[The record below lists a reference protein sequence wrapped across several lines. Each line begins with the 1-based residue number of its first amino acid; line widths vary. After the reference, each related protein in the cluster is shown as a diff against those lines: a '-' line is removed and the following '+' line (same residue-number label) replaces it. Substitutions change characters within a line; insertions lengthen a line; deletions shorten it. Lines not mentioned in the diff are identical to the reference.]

1 MPTADST
8 GAPVSAPEVES
19 GVTGAFI
26 PDAAA
31 IERLANA
38 FFQGLA
44 GGAQI
49 GPPAIPAS
57 PPAPWSAPAQPSAPA
72 FAGAVPVP
80 PPFGSP
86 DIPTNGVPSSVP
98 YRSFGG
104 ASAGSASPFA
114 FAQSRALAPAASQ
127 TSLAAPRI
135 DRLRSSE
142 RAVPLREAGSPGAV
156 PSSGALESAPFP
168 LSPFSE
174 PIDLSAALGPLSFA
188 SRPDVPAPP
197 PASGLPA
204 APGSWESSSL
214 SSRGTDSLPPVRS
227 VPAVGRTT
235 SAPPGVDPVWS
246 AGEADPQR
254 GLAVVDAFDGGSTSP
269 FSAPV
274 DLGRAHRRLSAPSG
288 DLTLADAAAQDIPAA
303 RTKSETAYGLGRDA
317 DAAPTAASAGAPAA
331 AITPVFTDAGSGTR
345 TFDAAS
351 IRNDFPILQEKIH
364 GRRLIWLDN
373 GATTQKPQ
381 AVIDRLAQFYSHEN
395 SNVHRGAHMLAARA
409 TDAYETA
416 RDKVRRFLGAGSP
429 GEIVFVRG
437 ATEGINL
444 VAQSWGR
451 RNVQA
456 GDEIV
461 VTWLE
466 HHANIVPWQQ
476 LCLETG
482 ARLRVAP
489 VDDNGDILLDEYEKL
504 LGPRTRIVALPQVSN
519 ALGTVTPAREM
530 IAAAHRHG
538 ALTLVDGAQSVSHQR
553 TDVQALDADFF
564 VLSGHKMFAPT
575 GIGVV
580 YAKQAVLET
589 MPPWQGGGNMIA
601 DVTFEKTTYQ
611 GPPGRFEAG
620 TGNIADAVGL
630 GAAIDY
636 LDGVGMEAIAR
647 HEHALIEQTVAG
659 LGSIPG
665 LRLVGAPR
673 ERAGVVSFVL
683 DGCRTEDVGKALDRE
698 GIAVRA
704 GHHCAQPILRR
715 FGLES
720 SMRPSFALYNT
731 PRTSKRSWPSSDAS
745 LSRPR
750 ADRARFAPRALGG

>member
-8 GAPVSAPEVES
+8 GAPIPPPEVES

-38 FFQGLA
+38 FFQGLT

-49 GPPAIPAS
+49 GSPVIPAS

-72 FAGAVPVP
+72 YASAVPVQ

-98 YRSFGG
+98 YRSYGG

-114 FAQSRALAPAASQ
+114 FVQSRALAPAASQ

-135 DRLRSSE
+135 DPLRSSE
-142 RAVPLREAGSPGAV
+142 RTGPWREAASTRGAAPSP
-156 PSSGALESAPFP
+156 GALESPPFP
-168 LSPFSE
+168 PSPFSE
-174 PIDLSAALGPLSFA
+174 PIDLSAALGALSVA
-188 SRPDVPAPP
+188 SRPDVPAPA
-197 PASGLPA
+197 PASGLPG
-204 APGSWESSSL
+204 APWPSESASFPIRS
-214 SSRGTDSLPPVRS
+214 GDSPPPFPS
-227 VPAVGRTT
+227 VPAPGRTT
-235 SAPPGVDPVWS
+235 SAPPGVDRVWP
-246 AGEADPQR
+246 AGEADLPR
-254 GLAVVDAFDGGSTSP
+254 GTAAVDAFDGGATSP
-269 FSAPV
+269 FSAPI
-274 DLGRAHRRLSAPSG
+274 DLGRAQRRLSAPWA

-303 RTKSETAYGLGRDA
+303 RSESETAYGLARDV

-331 AITPVFTDAGSGTR
+331 AIAPVFTDASSGTR

-351 IRNDFPILQEKIH
+351 IRSDFPILQEKVH

-395 SNVHRGAHMLAARA
+395 SNVHRGAHTLAARA
-409 TDAYETA
+409 TDAYEAA

-451 RNVQA
+451 RNVRA

-553 TDVQALDADFF
+553 TEVQALDADFF

-636 LDGVGMEAIAR
+636 LDAVGMEAIAR
-647 HEHALIEQTVAG
+647 HEHGLIEQAVAG

-665 LRLVGAPR
+665 LRLIGAPR

-720 SMRPSFALYNT
+720 TVRLSFALYNT
-731 PRTSKRSWPSSDAS
+731 PEDVDALVVAVRRIS
-745 LSRPR
+745 LQAQGGSR
-750 ADRARFAPRALGG
+750 